1 MSTAPHTSPSLFE
14 EISLGSDGEGFQV
27 TNLVHSTHALPP
39 QAPVFIQKTQ
49 DKGLAM
55 FAKTKILPG
64 RVLMVERPLIVM
76 PDKVYYSKNL
86 DKIGKWVDKQIS
98 RLGPEEKKCF
108 SSLTD
113 GGGRPGP
120 LNLRSRTFFTNDM
133 NYGGEAGLFPAM
145 ARSNHSCC
153 PNADFVSRP
162 DLDVQVLVAVAPI
175 EAGEEVCI
183 SYLPQAEE
191 GSDVRKIRQNYLK
204 SFYGFRCQ
212 CSICTMRGYL
222 LAQNDSTR
230 GQIREQQEDE
240 DVKLKNQSIEDLEDL
255 VEKLHMIGGKMPY
268 ILEIHE
274 IIYRKA
280 IKKEDWPVVVLQGVA
295 GWNIAL
301 MMFGQKSPQEILWK
315 QRCLVKLVTVQ
326 MEIEETEKTFRMFET
341 IEEREQEFETIEE
354 REQEFMFQITEID
367 EDFDMHEK
375 EEDGMDQIN
384 DHVE

>member
-1 MSTAPHTSPSLFE
+1 M
-14 EISLGSDGEGFQV
+14 

-39 QAPVFIQKTQ
+39 QAPVLIKKTH
-49 DKGLAM
+49 DKGLAI
-55 FAKTKILPG
+55 FAKTKVLPG

-76 PDKVYYSKNL
+76 PDKIYYSKNL

-98 RLGPEEKKCF
+98 KLSPEEKMCF

-113 GGGRPGP
+113 GGGRAGP

-191 GSDVRKIRQNYLK
+191 GSDVRKIRQNYLR

-212 CSICTMRGYL
+212 CDTCTMRGYM

-230 GQIREQQEDE
+230 AQIREQQEDE
-240 DVKLKNQSIEDLEDL
+240 DVKLKKQSIEDLEDL
-255 VEKLHMIGGKMPY
+255 IEKLHMIGGKMPY

-280 IKKEDWPVVVLQGVA
+280 IKNEDWPHVVLQGVA

-301 MMFGQKSPQEILWK
+301 MMFGPKSPQEILWK
-315 QRCLVKLVTVQ
+315 ERCLVKLVTVQ
-326 MEIEETEKTFRMFET
+326 MEIEETEKTFRMFES
-341 IEEREQEFETIEE
+341 IEEREH
-354 REQEFMFQITEID
+354 EFMFQLSEID
-367 EDFDMHEK
+367 QDFDMIEK
-375 EEDGMDQIN
+375 EENEMDQHN
-384 DHVE
+384 ENVD